1 MINPIQQ
8 KDLYLYPWFDLF
20 KQFKTDLDN
29 TKRWI
34 FIGYSF
40 NDEFITN
47 IILEILW
54 KGNKKLIIV
63 SPHASQIKEKKFSGH
78 TESIIDISAKFG
90 EKITN
95 EKILE
100 ALK

>member
-1 MINPIQQ
+1 
-8 KDLYLYPWFDLF
+8 
-20 KQFKTDLDN
+20 LDH
-29 TKRWI
+29 TKNWI

-47 IILEILW
+47 IILETLK

-63 SPHASQIKEKKFSGH
+63 SPHASEIKEKKFSGY
-78 TESIIDISAKFG
+78 TDSIIDISAKFG
-90 EKITN
+90 EKVTN